1 MLARVQALQDV
12 GGFDHRYFLCFE
24 EMDLARRMADAG
36 WTVALC
42 ADAWATHHA
51 QHSRSQVPRFSNYHK
66 YRSQRLYLER
76 WYGAAAAR
84 RYARL
89 ATLAWR
95 ARKVFRKIDDADF
108 RLLAAAVGGAE
119 MP

>member
-1 MLARVQALQDV
+1 MLARVRALDDV

-24 EMDLARRMADAG
+24 EMDLARRMTDAG

-42 ADAWATHHA
+42 ADAWATHAA
-51 QHSRSQVPRFSNYHK
+51 QHSRAKVPRFSNYHK

-95 ARKVFRKIDDADF
+95 ARKTFRKIDDDDF
-108 RLLAAAVGGAE
+108 RVLAAAVGGAE